1 MLKGGIILPFYQ
13 QNIDA
18 SILQCKATFESVWN
32 QNVQG
37 FIDSINENTNISVI
51 EESISRAEE
60 LYMKQAKG
68 PKKEYVFH
76 DCAKEKSHLIATIK
90 NSLPALQQKALE
102 YSNNLE
108 NIKQQ
113 IAVEKEKTVQFEN
126 QKRELETQK
135 NLFKNL
141 EVKMKQ
147 NENQLKADFER
158 RERESEQKL
167 TNLYTT
173 KANEQAANFEQT
185 MQSLRATHAQTINT
199 YQVSNANYNQQ
210 IANMQNQIIQL
221 QNRPAGLYFSIFF

>member
-1 MLKGGIILPFYQ
+1 MI
-13 QNIDA
+13 
-18 SILQCKATFESVWN
+18 
-32 QNVQG
+32 
-37 FIDSINENTNISVI
+37 
-51 EESISRAEE
+51 
-60 LYMKQAKG
+60 
-68 PKKEYVFH
+68 H
-76 DCAKEKSHLIATIK
+76 
-90 NSLPALQQKALE
+90 
-102 YSNNLE
+102 
-108 NIKQQ
+108 
-113 IAVEKEKTVQFEN
+113 
-126 QKRELETQK
+126 
-135 NLFKNL
+135 
-141 EVKMKQ
+141 Q